1 MSTTQSAPESA
12 PAPSAPKSP
21 LPRSSDRRAAF
32 ARSVAATAIWV
43 ARGLIILAGL
53 VVLWF
58 LMRALWSIVLPT
70 VLALLLSSI
79 LWPVNRLLR
88 RVMPRLLAA
97 LLSLLALVG
106 AVVGI
111 GLLVVP
117 SIASG
122 VTTLLDSADANIR
135 EMTAFIAG
143 PPLNIPNFDLDGLI
157 TAGTE
162 QIRENSDAV
171 ISGVTA
177 GLGTVTSWT
186 VVLLLTLVLT
196 FFCLKDG
203 DHFLR
208 WTRRWTN
215 GRAFKHAA
223 RISEGVWGTLSAYI
237 SSQALVALVDAVF
250 IGIGLVILDIPLAL
264 PLAVLIFFAGFIPIV
279 GAVSTGLLATIV
291 ALFSHGWG
299 TALIVLGVVL
309 LVQQLESNVLQ
320 PAIVGKVLKIHPAV
334 VLGSVVAGGT
344 LFGIVG
350 AFLAVP
356 TTAAVIVVLRYLRDQ
371 SLARGTDAQAESD
384 ATRGR
389 VGSSPTFG
397 TDSDQ
402 ESEVASESVIDD
414 VFLAE
419 ETTPTESTPAEPIPV
434 VPVSNAPVA
443 SAVTTAKAPARK
455 KPVTPRKPAT
465 PKKSTPPTPPT
476 SAE

>member
-1 MSTTQSAPESA
+1 MAPRGSE
-12 PAPSAPKSP
+12 
-21 LPRSSDRRAAF
+21 RRAAF
-32 ARSVAATAIWV
+32 AKSFAAAALWV
-43 ARGLIILAGL
+43 ARGLIILAGI

-58 LMRALWSIVLPT
+58 LIRALWSIVLPT

-79 LWPVNRLLR
+79 LWPVNRVLR

-97 LLSLLALVG
+97 LLSLLALIG
-106 AVVGI
+106 AVVGV

-122 VTTLLDSADANIR
+122 VATLISSADANIR
-135 EMTAFIAG
+135 EITAFVAG
-143 PPLNIPNFDLDGLI
+143 PPLYIPNFDLQGI
-157 TAGTE
+157 IAAVTE
-162 QIRENSDAV
+162 QVRENSDAV
-171 ISGVTA
+171 VSGITA

-215 GRAFKHAA
+215 GRAFTHTA
-223 RISEGVWGTLSAYI
+223 RISEGVWQTLSAYI

-279 GAVSTGLLATIV
+279 GAVSTGLLATTV
-291 ALFSHGWG
+291 ALFSHGWV
-299 TALIVLGVVL
+299 TALIVLGIVL
-309 LVQQLESNVLQ
+309 LVQQLESNILQ

-334 VLGSVVAGGT
+334 ILGSVVAGGT

-356 TTAAVIVVLRYLRDQ
+356 TTAVVIVVLRYLRDQ
-371 SLARGTDAQAESD
+371 SLSVRDAGV
-384 ATRGR
+384 ATE
-389 VGSSPTFG
+389 P
-397 TDSDQ
+397 D
-402 ESEVASESVIDD
+402 VA
-414 VFLAE
+414 
-419 ETTPTESTPAEPIPV
+419 TESTP
-434 VPVSNAPVA
+434 
-443 SAVTTAKAPARK
+443 
-455 KPVTPRKPAT
+455 
-465 PKKSTPPTPPT
+465 STSPT
-476 SAE
+476 SIADHTAAS

>member
-1 MSTTQSAPESA
+1 
-12 PAPSAPKSP
+12 
-21 LPRSSDRRAAF
+21 
-32 ARSVAATAIWV
+32 V

-97 LLSLLALVG
+97 LLSILALVG

-143 PPLNIPNFDLDGLI
+143 SPLNIPNFDLDGLI

-371 SLARGTDAQAESD
+371 SLARGTDAQGPTEPSAED
-384 ATRGR
+384 ALL
-389 VGSSPTFG
+389 PE
-397 TDSDQ
+397 D
-402 ESEVASESVIDD
+402 
-414 VFLAE
+414 LMAE
-419 ETTPTESTPAEPIPV
+419 EP
-434 VPVSNAPVA
+434 APVEPTSPA
-443 SAVTTAKAPARK
+443 PAAATVTTAPAPART
-455 KPVTPRKPAT
+455 KPAATAKTNESRMSAPAKGAAVKKPAT
-465 PKKSTPPTPPT
+465 PRKASVPKSTPPTPPT
-476 SAE
+476 PPMSAG

>member
-1 MSTTQSAPESA
+1 MSTTQPAPESA
-12 PAPSAPKSP
+12 PASETSTSTDDKSTSAETPTASSSETSTTAA
-21 LPRSSDRRAAF
+21 PRTSERRAAF
-32 ARSVAATAIWV
+32 AKSVAATAIWV
-43 ARGLIILAGL
+43 ARGLIILAGI

-79 LWPVNRLLR
+79 LWPVNRVLR

-106 AVVGI
+106 AVVGV

-122 VTTLLDSADANIR
+122 VTRLLDSADANIS

-143 PPLNIPNFDLDGLI
+143 PPLNVPNFDLDGLI

-162 QIRENSDAV
+162 QLRENSDAV

-215 GRAFKHAA
+215 GRAFTHTA

-250 IGIGLVILDIPLAL
+250 IGLGLVILDIPLAL
-264 PLAVLIFFAGFIPIV
+264 PLAVLIFFAAFIPIV
-279 GAVSTGLLATIV
+279 GAVSTGILATVV
-291 ALFSHGWG
+291 ALFSHGWV

-309 LVQQLESNVLQ
+309 LVQQLESNILQ

-334 VLGSVVAGGT
+334 ILGSVVAGGT

-371 SLARGTDAQAESD
+371 SLSVRDAGVAAVPKTAPDGEVPPKSDVVVDAEAATNSPVVSD
-384 ATRGR
+384 AEIA
-389 VGSSPTFG
+389 
-397 TDSDQ
+397 TDS
-402 ESEVASESVIDD
+402 
-414 VFLAE
+414 
-419 ETTPTESTPAEPIPV
+419 
-434 VPVSNAPVA
+434 
-443 SAVTTAKAPARK
+443 SAL
-455 KPVTPRKPAT
+455 
-465 PKKSTPPTPPT
+465 
-476 SAE
+476 

>member
-1 MSTTQSAPESA
+1 
-12 PAPSAPKSP
+12 
-21 LPRSSDRRAAF
+21 
-32 ARSVAATAIWV
+32 
-43 ARGLIILAGL
+43 
-53 VVLWF
+53 
-58 LMRALWSIVLPT
+58 MRALWSIVLPT

-79 LWPVNRLLR
+79 LWPVNRVLR

-97 LLSLLALVG
+97 LLSILALVG
-106 AVVGI
+106 AVVGV

-122 VTTLLDSADANIR
+122 VTTLLDSADANIS

-143 PPLNIPNFDLDGLI
+143 PPLNVPNFDLDGLI

-162 QIRENSDAV
+162 QLRENSDAV

-264 PLAVLIFFAGFIPIV
+264 PMAVLIFFAGFIPIV

-291 ALFSHGWG
+291 ALFSHGWV
-299 TALIVLGVVL
+299 TALIVLGIVL

-371 SLARGTDAQAESD
+371 SLARGADAPTESD
-384 ATRGR
+384 ATSGR

-397 TDSDQ
+397 TDS
-402 ESEVASESVIDD
+402 ESDNDVAPESAGEDS
-414 VFLAE
+414 FLTEAVTPV
-419 ETTPTESTPAEPIPV
+419 TTVTATSAPATAAAPITPATP
-434 VPVSNAPVA
+434 
-443 SAVTTAKAPARK
+443 K
-455 KPVTPRKPAT
+455 KPVTPRTATTRKTTKPT
-465 PKKSTPPTPPT
+465 STPPPPSP

>member
-1 MSTTQSAPESA
+1 VSTTQPAPESA
-12 PAPSAPKSP
+12 PSSETSTAPRTSE
-21 LPRSSDRRAAF
+21 RRAAF
-32 ARSVAATAIWV
+32 AKSVAATAIWV

-79 LWPVNRLLR
+79 LWPVNRVLR

-106 AVVGI
+106 AVVGV

-122 VTTLLDSADANIR
+122 VNTLLDSADANIR
-135 EMTAFIAG
+135 EITAFIAG
-143 PPLNIPNFDLDGLI
+143 PPLNVPNFDLDGLI

-162 QIRENSDAV
+162 QLRENSDAV

-215 GRAFKHAA
+215 GRAFTHTA

-250 IGIGLVILDIPLAL
+250 IGLGLVILDIPLAL
-264 PLAVLIFFAGFIPIV
+264 PLAVLIFFAAFIPIV
-279 GAVSTGLLATIV
+279 GAVSTGILATVV
-291 ALFSHGWG
+291 ALFSHGWV
-299 TALIVLGVVL
+299 TALIVLGIVL
-309 LVQQLESNVLQ
+309 LVQQLESNILQ

-334 VLGSVVAGGT
+334 ILGSVVAGGT

-371 SLARGTDAQAESD
+371 SLSVRDAGVAAVPKTDPDGEVPPDSDAVVDAPIATDSEIVAPAAVTEEPAVGTVPAAVPQSKPTAQAS
-384 ATRGR
+384 
-389 VGSSPTFG
+389 
-397 TDSDQ
+397 Q
-402 ESEVASESVIDD
+402 
-414 VFLAE
+414 
-419 ETTPTESTPAEPIPV
+419 TTPE
-434 VPVSNAPVA
+434 
-443 SAVTTAKAPARK
+443 R
-455 KPVTPRKPAT
+455 
-465 PKKSTPPTPPT
+465 
-476 SAE
+476 